1 VLLGGFA
8 CYGPLPWLIS
18 SPPRVRDAEA
28 QHDAGGLRLLNLHIL
43 RRASHGFNTF
53 PSGHV
58 AVSVAAA
65 LVVLELSPPAGAA
78 ALVASF
84 AIAAGAVA
92 GRYHYA
98 IDVIAGALV
107 GAAASLL
114 T

>member
-1 VLLGGFA
+1 VLLGGFT

-18 SPPRVRDAEA
+18 SPPRVRDGEA
-28 QHDAGGLRLLNLHIL
+28 QHSASGLRRLNLHIL

-65 LVVLELSPPAGAA
+65 LAVLELSPSAGAA

-98 IDVIAGALV
+98 IDVIAGALA